1 MAILHIELLR
11 LRLATFWMSRFHQT
25 NIIHLRLAA
34 PEITDQQ
41 RTQLNMALEY
51 DGDISSVFFAS
62 SRLNPMDFTGARGSI
77 WCSPKS
83 NVYRNCS

>member
-11 LRLATFWMSRFHQT
+11 LRLATFWVSRFHQK

-41 RTQLNMALEY
+41 TTQLNMALEY
-51 DGDISSVFFAS
+51 DGDISSGLFCFKQIESNGFYRCKGFHMV
-62 SRLNPMDFTGARGSI
+62 L
-77 WCSPKS
+77 PKVKS
-83 NVYRNCS
+83 L